1 MAVRSERVEIQ
12 TPDGRMPAH
21 LALPGSPGRRP
32 AVLVLAEAF
41 GLNDNIRG
49 IAERIAGEGYVA
61 LAPDPYYRLLPA
73 KNTWTY
79 DSVDGAIDAMQS
91 LTEARFGADAAAALD
106 YLAARSDTTGK
117 IGVTGFCMGG
127 RLSFLAACLHP
138 QRIAAAA
145 PFYGGGI
152 VGHLGQAGAL
162 RCPLLLF
169 YGEKDAYI
177 PLDQVKQTEAE
188 LARLGKRA
196 EAIVYPG
203 ADHGFFCEER
213 ASYHAEAAADSW
225 KRLKAFFA
233 QHLS

>member
-1 MAVRSERVEIQ
+1 MESQQIEIQ

-21 LALPGSPGRRP
+21 LALPGTPGRKA
-32 AVLVLAEAF
+32 AVIVLAEAF
-41 GLNDNIRG
+41 GLNDNIRK
-49 IAERIAGEGYVA
+49 IAERLAGEGYVA

-73 KNTWTY
+73 RNSWAY
-79 DSVDGAIDAMQS
+79 DSVDGAIEAMQG
-91 LTEARFGADAAAALD
+91 LTDARFGADSGAALD
-106 YLAARSDTTGK
+106 YLAGRSDTTGK
-117 IGVTGFCMGG
+117 VGVTGFCMGG
-127 RLSFLAACLHP
+127 RLTFLAACTHP
-138 QRIAAAA
+138 ERIAAAA

-152 VGHLGQAGAL
+152 VGHLDRAQAL

-177 PLDQVKQTEAE
+177 PLDQVRRTEGE
-188 LARLGKRA
+188 LKTLGKRA
-196 EAIVYPG
+196 ETIVYPG

-233 QHLS
+233 QHLK